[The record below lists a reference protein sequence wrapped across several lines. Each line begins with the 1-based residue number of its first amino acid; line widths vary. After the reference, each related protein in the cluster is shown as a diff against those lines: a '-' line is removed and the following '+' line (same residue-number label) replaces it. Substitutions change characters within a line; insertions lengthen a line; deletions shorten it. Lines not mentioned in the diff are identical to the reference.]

1 MFLQWSLFTMNAF
14 FLVLEVLVAVSLEA
28 TLAHIS
34 RKIEGY
40 AQSIRWIQQGGMWEM
55 ITALRLSRGIN
66 VKLPLYALSETLF
79 ISIVLLAILTGAK
92 SFVEPA
98 VAEGNPSKELV
109 PSRQVVVGDITSILS
124 GWSFDVPYNTGM
136 EEALTMAVNS
146 TRSIPRA
153 VSTKRYRPRVSEYEL
168 ACDRFDFRT
177 PNRTFLVL
185 PNDGCAF
192 ITFTPNNFVRSD
204 LSRMYTVRGP
214 KGRVKVVI
222 PALTFPEYHQL
233 LPNMVADFTV
243 VSRVDYLDEKCLTP
257 NTIIAMHDANHA
269 GMTSFPKTA
278 LTKCLL
284 TSGESVILSTSAI
297 RFTVPSRE
305 MFHSVATSI
314 FGMQNELVLGMEDSV
329 NNSTLT
335 TLPANVLEELTVMEV
350 KVIGTEVAALVCVWT
365 RQTLTEVPHITCAY
379 TVTNALIIKSQPIK
393 PDVARRLVN
402 KGLNPSWTNVTITMV
417 LSHLPRASNDD
428 LSFAIP
434 KILNASAEAVDY
446 FASLGNNFVLDWEGS
461 MLYVA
466 FDTIEIL
473 KGYEIPRWLFFSMI
487 GVMVVCLFFWI
498 ATNLLVDAR
507 HRHSLYMTVSR
518 ELTAGK
524 DGAKPRLHSFDPKTL
539 KFKFEGRRRLIV
551 STSLPQASG
560 DTTVYQ
566 NPTPADSQD
575 PLMAVAV

>member
-1 MFLQWSLFTMNAF
+1 M
-14 FLVLEVLVAVSLEA
+14 
-28 TLAHIS
+28 
-34 RKIEGY
+34 
-40 AQSIRWIQQGGMWEM
+40 
-55 ITALRLSRGIN
+55 
-66 VKLPLYALSETLF
+66 
-79 ISIVLLAILTGAK
+79 AI
-92 SFVEPA
+92 F
-98 VAEGNPSKELV
+98 
-109 PSRQVVVGDITSILS
+109 
-124 GWSFDVPYNTGM
+124 
-136 EEALTMAVNS
+136 
-146 TRSIPRA
+146 
-153 VSTKRYRPRVSEYEL
+153 
-168 ACDRFDFRT
+168 
-177 PNRTFLVL
+177 
-185 PNDGCAF
+185 
-192 ITFTPNNFVRSD
+192 
-204 LSRMYTVRGP
+204 
-214 KGRVKVVI
+214 
-222 PALTFPEYHQL
+222 
-233 LPNMVADFTV
+233 
-243 VSRVDYLDEKCLTP
+243 
-257 NTIIAMHDANHA
+257 DANHA
-269 GMTSFPKTA
+269 GMTSSPKTA

-297 RFTVPSRE
+297 RFIVPSRE
-305 MFHSVATSI
+305 MFRSVATSI
-314 FGMQNELVLGMEDSV
+314 FGMQDELVLGMEDSV

-350 KVIGTEVAALVCVWT
+350 KVIGTEVAAL
-365 RQTLTEVPHITCAY
+365 
-379 TVTNALIIKSQPIK
+379 SQPMN

-417 LSHLPRASNDD
+417 LSYLPRVSNDD

-487 GVMVVCLFFWI
+487 GVMV
-498 ATNLLVDAR
+498 
-507 HRHSLYMTVSR
+507 
-518 ELTAGK
+518 LTAGK